1 MEGIE
6 SCICQTST
14 AQQNNSDL
22 VDFNLEVFVE
32 IAKGSHVKYEY
43 DKKKRALVCDRILR
57 TPFKYSFNY
66 GFIPNTLSEDNDPI
80 DVVIIMDDELTPGC
94 YISCKL
100 IGVLE
105 TRDDAG
111 GDPKLIMVPS
121 TKVDPTYITHRN
133 IYDISPFV
141 LEKIKYFF
149 THYKDLEGKKVEVG
163 LFRSKNDAIILYNES
178 VTRSI
183 DKTNKINNVACAI

>member
-1 MEGIE
+1 M
-6 SCICQTST
+6 SSMNMT
-14 AQQNNSDL
+14 
-22 VDFNLEVFVE
+22 
-32 IAKGSHVKYEY
+32 
-43 DKKKRALVCDRILR
+43 KKKRALVCDRILR

-121 TKVDPTYITHRN
+121 TKVDPTYITHQN
-133 IYDISPFV
+133 IYNINPFV